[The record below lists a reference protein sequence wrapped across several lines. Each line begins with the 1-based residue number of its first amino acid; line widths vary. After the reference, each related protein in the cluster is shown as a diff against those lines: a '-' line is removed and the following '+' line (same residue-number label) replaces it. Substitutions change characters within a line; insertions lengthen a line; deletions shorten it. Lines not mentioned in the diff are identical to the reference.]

1 MPDAIELINSTS
13 SALPAKVSKW
23 SDDALIYAEQGSR
36 GITAAWEAVNPVLLV
51 HALLHVGDEA
61 TLPSGQRIISL
72 AQETS
77 PGNVLLLDLRT
88 LETTWLE
95 DLPDV

>member
-13 SALPAKVSKW
+13 SALPAKVSTW

-51 HALLHVGDEA
+51 HALRQVGDEA

-72 AQETS
+72 DQETS